1 MAVSMADI
9 QNLRKRT
16 GAGMM
21 DCKNALNEANGDFD
35 KAIEIIRK
43 KGQAFAAKR
52 SDRDASEGCVLAGV
66 KGDDFAAVVALKCE
80 TDFVAIN
87 SEFVGLTTSILDAA
101 LDSKPTSLDALN
113 NIEIN
118 GRKISDLVTD
128 RMGVTGE
135 KMEIGAFETIS
146 APTVVSYIHQ
156 GNKLATIV
164 GFNKANVD
172 TQVAKDI
179 AMQIAAMNPV
189 AITADEV
196 SQDVKTRELEL
207 AKEKARESGK
217 PENLLDRIAEGALT
231 KFYKEFTLLQQD
243 FVKNPKQT
251 IEQYLKSADKD
262 LTVVEFKRVSLNA
275 E

>member
-1 MAVSMADI
+1 MAVTMADI

-21 DCKNALNEANGDFD
+21 DCKNALAEAEGDIE
-35 KAIEIIRK
+35 KAIEVIRK

-52 SDRDASEGCVLAGV
+52 GDREASEGCVLAGTNN
-66 KGDDFAAVVALKCE
+66 DFAAIVAVRCE

-87 SEFVGLTTSILDAA
+87 SEFVTMTTSILDAA
-101 LDSKPTSLDALN
+101 LANKPADSDALN
-113 NIEIN
+113 NLEIE
-118 GRKISDLVTD
+118 GRKIADVVTD

-135 KMEIGAFETIS
+135 KMEIGAYETIT
-146 APTVVSYIHQ
+146 APSVVAYVHP

-172 TQVAKDI
+172 AQVGRDV

-189 AITADEV
+189 ALKAEHV
-196 SQDVKTRELEL
+196 SAEIKERELNL
-207 AKEKARESGK
+207 AKEKAREAGK
-217 PENLLDRIAEGALT
+217 PENLLEKIAEGALT
-231 KFYKEFTLLQQD
+231 KFYKEFTLLQQE
-243 FVKNPKQT
+243 FIKNPKQN
-251 IEQYLKSADKD
+251 IEQYLQSVDKE
-262 LTVVEFKRVSLNA
+262 LTVVEFKRISLNA

>member
-1 MAVSMADI
+1 MAVTMADI

-21 DCKNALNEANGDFD
+21 DCKSALNEAEGDFD

-52 SDRDASEGCVLAGV
+52 GDRDASEGCVLAAV
-66 KGDDFAAVVALKCE
+66 KSDFGALVALKCE

-87 SEFVGLTTSILDAA
+87 SEFVGLTTSILNAA
-101 LDSKPTSLDALN
+101 LENKPASVDALN
-113 NIEIN
+113 AIQID
-118 GRKISDLVTD
+118 GRSIADLVTD

-135 KMEIGAFETIS
+135 KMEIGVYETIT
-146 APTVVSYIHQ
+146 APSVVAYVHP

-164 GFNKANVD
+164 GFNKPNVD
-172 TQVAKDI
+172 EQVAKDV

-189 AITADEV
+189 ALVAEEV
-196 SQDVKTRELEL
+196 SEEIKQRELNL
-207 AKEKARESGK
+207 AREKAIEAGK
-217 PENLLDRIAEGALT
+217 PENLLDKIAEGALT
-231 KFYKEFTLLQQD
+231 KFYKEFTLLQQE
-243 FVKNPKQT
+243 FIKNPKQT
-251 IEQYLKSADKD
+251 VAQYIAASDKD
-262 LTVVEFKRVSLNA
+262 LAVTAFKRFTLNA

>member
-1 MAVSMADI
+1 MAVTMADI

-21 DCKNALNEANGDFD
+21 DCKSALTEAEGDFD

-52 SDRDASEGCVLAGV
+52 GDRDASEGCVLAGTN
-66 KGDDFAAVVALKCE
+66 GDFAALIALKCE

-87 SEFVGLTTSILDAA
+87 AEFVGLTTSILNAA
-101 LDSKPTSLDALN
+101 LENKPADIDALN
-113 NIEIN
+113 AIQID
-118 GRKISDLVTD
+118 GRSIGDLVTD

-135 KMEIGAFETIS
+135 KMEIGVCETIT
-146 APTVVSYIHQ
+146 APSVVAYVHP

-164 GFNKANVD
+164 GFNKPNVD
-172 TQVAKDI
+172 EQVAKDV

-189 AITADEV
+189 ALVAEEV
-196 SQDVKTRELEL
+196 SEEIKQRELNL
-207 AKEKARESGK
+207 AREKAIEAGK
-217 PENLLDRIAEGALT
+217 PENLLDKIAEGALT
-231 KFYKEFTLLQQD
+231 KFYKEFTLLQQE
-243 FVKNPKQT
+243 FIKNPKQSVA
-251 IEQYLKSADKD
+251 QYIAAHDKD
-262 LTVVEFKRVSLNA
+262 LTVTAFKRFTLNA

>member
-1 MAVSMADI
+1 MAISMADI
-9 QNLRKRT
+9 QHLRKMT

-21 DCKNALNEANGDFD
+21 DCKNALTEANGDFD

-52 SDRDASEGCVLAGV
+52 EDRDASEGCVLAST
-66 KGDDFAAVVALKCE
+66 KDDFAAIVAVNCE
-80 TDFVAIN
+80 TDFVAMN
-87 SEFVGLTTSILDAA
+87 GDFVGMTQSILDAA
-101 LDSKPTSLDALN
+101 LNNKPADINTLK
-113 NIEIN
+113 EIKV
-118 GRKISDLVTD
+118 GDRTVADLVTD

-135 KMEIGAFETIS
+135 KMELNVYEQVT
-146 APTVVSYIHQ
+146 APTVVAYVHP
-156 GNKLATIV
+156 GNKLASIV
-164 GFNKANVD
+164 GFNKPNVD
-172 TQVAKDI
+172 QQVAKDI

-189 AITADEV
+189 ALVAEEV
-196 SQDVKTRELEL
+196 SEEIKQRELSI
-207 AKEKARESGK
+207 AREKAIEAGK

-251 IEQYLKSADKD
+251 VAQYLASHDKD
-262 LTVVEFKRVSLNA
+262 LTVTAFKRYTLNA

>member
-21 DCKNALNEANGDFD
+21 DCKNALTEANGDFD

-66 KGDDFAAVVALKCE
+66 NNDFAAVVALKCE

-101 LDSKPTSLDALN
+101 LNNKATSVDALN
-113 NIEIN
+113 NIEID
-118 GRKISDLVTD
+118 GRKIADLITD

-135 KMEIGAFETIS
+135 KMEIGAYETIS
-146 APTVVSYIHQ
+146 APSVVFYVHP

-172 TQVAKDI
+172 AQVAKDV

-189 AITADEV
+189 ALTSDEV
-196 SQDVKTRELEL
+196 PADIKTRELEL
-207 AKEKARESGK
+207 AKEKAREAGK

-251 IEQYLKSADKD
+251 IEQYLKSSDKE
-262 LTVVEFKRVSLNA
+262 LTVVGFKRVSLNA

>member
-9 QNLRKRT
+9 QHLRKRT

-52 SDRDASEGCVLAGV
+52 GDREASEGCVLAGV
-66 KGDDFAAVVALKCE
+66 NNDFAALVALKCE

-87 SEFVGLTTSILDAA
+87 AEFVGLTTTIHDAA
-101 LDSKPTSLDALN
+101 LANKPASLDALN
-113 NIEIN
+113 NVVVDGRRIE
-118 GRKISDLVTD
+118 DLVTD

-135 KMEIGAFETIS
+135 KMEIGSFETLS
-146 APTVVSYIHQ
+146 APSVVAYIHP

-164 GFNKANVD
+164 GFNKAGVD
-172 TQVAKDI
+172 AQVSKDV

-189 AITADEV
+189 ALKADEV
-196 SQDVKTRELEL
+196 SEEIKERELNL
-207 AKEKARESGK
+207 AREKAREAGK
-217 PENLLDRIAEGALT
+217 PENLIDKIAEGALT
-231 KFYKEFTLLQQD
+231 KFYKEFTLLQQE
-243 FVKNPKQT
+243 FIKNPKQN
-251 IEQYLKSADKD
+251 IEQYLQSVDKE
-262 LTVVEFKRVSLNA
+262 LTVVGFKRFSLNA

>member
-1 MAVSMADI
+1 MAVTMADI

-21 DCKNALNEANGDFD
+21 DCKNALNEAAGDFE

-52 SDRDASEGCVLAGV
+52 GDREASEGCVLASTSG
-66 KGDDFAAVVALKCE
+66 DFAAIVALKCE

-87 SEFVGLTTSILDAA
+87 SEFVELTTSILNSA
-101 LDSKPTSLDALN
+101 LASKPADTDALN
-113 NIEIN
+113 ALQIG
-118 GRKISDLVTD
+118 GRSIADLVVD
-128 RMGVTGE
+128 RMGITGE
-135 KMEIGAFETIS
+135 KMEIGAYEHLT
-146 APTVVSYIHQ
+146 APSVVAYVHP

-164 GFNKANVD
+164 GFNKPNVD
-172 TQVAKDI
+172 EQVAKDV

-189 AITADEV
+189 ALLAEHV
-196 SQDVKTRELEL
+196 SEEIKLRELNL
-207 AKEKARESGK
+207 AKEKAREAGK
-217 PENLLDRIAEGALT
+217 PENLIDKIAEGALQ
-231 KFYKEFTLLQQD
+231 KFYKEFTLLQQE

-251 IEQYLKSADKD
+251 VGQYLEQHDKE
-262 LTVVEFKRVSLNA
+262 LAVTGFKRFTLNA

>member
-1 MAVSMADI
+1 MAVTMADI

-21 DCKNALNEANGDFD
+21 DCKNALAEAEGDFE
-35 KAIEIIRK
+35 KAIEVIRK

-52 SDRDASEGCVLAGV
+52 GDRDASEGCVLAGTN
-66 KGDDFAAVVALKCE
+66 GDFATIVALKCE

-87 SEFVGLTTSILDAA
+87 SEFVGLTTSILDVA
-101 LDSKPTSLDALN
+101 LANKPVDINALN
-113 NIEIN
+113 ALEIQ
-118 GRKISDLVTD
+118 GRSVADQVTD

-135 KMEIGAFETIS
+135 KMEIGAYEQII
-146 APTVVSYIHQ
+146 APSVVAYVHP

-164 GFNKANVD
+164 GFNKPNVD
-172 TQVAKDI
+172 AQIGKDI

-189 AITADEV
+189 ALTAEEV
-196 SQDVKTRELEL
+196 SEEIKQRELTI
-207 AKEKARESGK
+207 AREKAAEAGK
-217 PENLLDRIAEGALT
+217 PENLLDKIAEGALQ
-231 KFYKEFTLLQQD
+231 KFYKEFTLLQQE

-251 IEQYLKSADKD
+251 IGQYLAQADKD
-262 LTVVEFKRVSLNA
+262 LAVVAFKRYTLNA

>member
-21 DCKNALNEANGDFD
+21 DCKNALTEANGDFD

-66 KGDDFAAVVALKCE
+66 NGDFAAIVALKCE

-101 LDSKPTSLDALN
+101 LNNKAVSVEALN
-113 NIEIN
+113 NIEVN
-118 GRKISDLVTD
+118 GRKIADLITD

-146 APTVVSYIHQ
+146 APSVLFYVHP

-172 TQVAKDI
+172 TQVAKDV

-189 AITADEV
+189 ALTSDEV
-196 SQDVKTRELEL
+196 PADIKTRELDL
-207 AKEKARESGK
+207 AKEKAREAGK

-251 IEQYLKSADKD
+251 IEQYLQSSDKE
-262 LTVVEFKRVSLNA
+262 LTVVGFKRVSLNA

>member
-21 DCKNALNEANGDFD
+21 DCKNALTESNGDFD

-52 SDRDASEGCVLAGV
+52 GDREASEGCVLAGSNN
-66 KGDDFAAVVALKCE
+66 DFAALVALKCE

-87 SEFVGLTTSILDAA
+87 AEFVGLTTTILNAA
-101 LDSKPTSLDALN
+101 LANKPASLDALN
-113 NIEIN
+113 EVEVD
-118 GRKISDLVTD
+118 GRKIADLVTD

-135 KMEIGAFETIS
+135 KMEIGAYETLS
-146 APTVVSYIHQ
+146 APSVVFYIHP

-164 GFNKANVD
+164 GFNKAGVD
-172 TQVAKDI
+172 AQVAKDV

-189 AITADEV
+189 ALTAEEV
-196 SQDVKTRELEL
+196 SEEIKARELNL
-207 AKEKARESGK
+207 AKEKALEAGK
-217 PENLLDRIAEGALT
+217 PANLIDKIAEGALT
-231 KFYKEFTLLQQD
+231 KFYKEFTLLQQE
-243 FVKNPKQT
+243 FIKNPKQN
-251 IEQYLKSADKD
+251 IEQYLQSVDKE
-262 LTVVEFKRVSLNA
+262 LTVVAFKRFSLNA

>member
-35 KAIEIIRK
+35 KAIDIIRK

-52 SDRDASEGCVLAGV
+52 SDRDASEGCVLAGLN
-66 KGDDFAAVVALKCE
+66 GDFAAIVALKCE

-101 LDSKPTSLDALN
+101 LENKPANLDALN
-113 NIEIN
+113 NLEIS

-135 KMEIGAFETIS
+135 KMEIGAFETIT

-172 TQVAKDI
+172 AQVAKDI

-189 AITADEV
+189 ALTAENV
-196 SQDVKTRELEL
+196 SDDIKTREVEL
-207 AKEKARESGK
+207 AKEKAREAGK

-251 IEQYLKSADKD
+251 IEQYLKSSDKD

>member
-21 DCKNALNEANGDFD
+21 DCKNALAEANGDFD

-52 SDRDASEGCVLAGV
+52 GDRDASEGCVLAGTN
-66 KGDDFAAVVALKCE
+66 GDFAAVVALKCE

-87 SEFVGLTTSILDAA
+87 AEFVGLTTSILGAALANKPADAA
-101 LDSKPTSLDALN
+101 ALHN
-113 NIEIN
+113 VEIE
-118 GRKISDLVTD
+118 GRRIEDLLTD

-135 KMEIGAFETIS
+135 KMEIGSYETVT
-146 APTVVSYIHQ
+146 APSVIYYVHP

-164 GFNKANVD
+164 GFNKPNVD
-172 TQVAKDI
+172 EQVAKDV
-179 AMQIAAMNPV
+179 AMQVAAMNPV
-189 AITADEV
+189 AITAAEV
-196 SQDVKTRELEL
+196 SDDVKERELSL
-207 AKEKARESGK
+207 AKEKAREAGK

-251 IEQYLKSADKD
+251 IEQYLKSSDKD
-262 LTVVEFKRVSLNA
+262 LTVVAFKRVSLNA